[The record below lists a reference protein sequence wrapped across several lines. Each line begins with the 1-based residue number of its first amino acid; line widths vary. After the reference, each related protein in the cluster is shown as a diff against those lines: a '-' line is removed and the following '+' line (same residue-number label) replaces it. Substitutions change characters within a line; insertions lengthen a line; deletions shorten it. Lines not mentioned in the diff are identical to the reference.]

1 MSDDEPTTPPTDP
14 FPFRFSA
21 AIFLLYVSAFLFH
34 FSPAVWSHSRILAFC
49 IPPRIRLPLPCAK
62 PFRFSLA
69 HSCALSFPFYS
80 SHPLRAHTSTT
91 ATIDAFGRF
100 LPTFPSP
107 PSLALTQLTTTTV
120 TATGRSVWFRIIW
133 CVRASSHRHCHRPHT
148 PKTGFP
154 DNLPPSSPQRS
165 PTGPIGFRFRFVL
178 AFLPFPPTRVSDS
191 FGRSLL
197 VLLLH

>member
-91 ATIDAFGRF
+91 ATIDAFGRS

-133 CVRASSHRHCHRPHT
+133 CVRASSHRHCHRPRFPKPT
-148 PKTGFP
+148 PLKRAFP
-154 DNLPPSSPQRS
+154 TTCLLPPLSAHRRDPSVS
-165 PTGPIGFRFRFVL
+165 VSVL
-178 AFLPFPPTRVSDS
+178 CWPSCPFHR
-191 FGRSLL
+191 RA
-197 VLLLH
+197 